1 MIRYV
6 FDTNVIVSA
15 LLFNASKPGLA
26 FLRAVD
32 SGTILT
38 SAGFLTELHD
48 VLSRPKFNR
57 YVEPEQRER
66 FLVEFVREARLVEIH
81 ESVHACRDP
90 KDDQVLE
97 IAVNGEADYIV
108 TGDADLLAL
117 HPFRGIPI
125 MTPGDFIETLEL
137 G

>member
-1 MIRYV
+1 MTRYV
-6 FDTNVIVSA
+6 FDTNIIVSA

-26 FLRAVD
+26 FLHALD
-32 SGTILT
+32 SGRILT
-38 SAGFLTELHD
+38 SAAFLTELQD

-57 YVEPEQRER
+57 YVEPDQRER
-66 FLVEFVREARLVEIH
+66 FLVEFVRMAHLVEIR

-97 IAVNGEADYIV
+97 MAVNGEADVIV

-117 HPFRGIPI
+117 DPFRGIKI
-125 MTPGDFIETLEL
+125 VTPADFTETLKL
-137 G
+137 R